1 MTDPVRLVH
10 FSDMHITTRRLS
22 WRRRD
27 LVSKRVT
34 GWLNMRLL
42 GRARRFRHAN
52 EIAATMVREI
62 RARRPQHVIFSGDA
76 TALAFEEEFAEAAQ
90 RLGVEDDDM
99 PPGLAVPGNHDCYV
113 GRPVRDRLFEKYFGP
128 WQTGERV
135 DHHHYPFAQ
144 RAGHVWLVGLN
155 SSVANFWTW
164 DATGLVGAPQR
175 ERLRQLLNQL
185 PPGPRALVTH
195 YPLAR
200 SKGQR
205 ERLFHGLRD
214 WREVLRIA
222 ADGGVGLWLHG
233 HIHRPFVLHRHH
245 VAPFPVI
252 CAGSGTQTG
261 VWVYNEYVITG
272 HRLAMTRRRYSP
284 SEKAYHD
291 QDVFEMELK

>member
-1 MTDPVRLVH
+1 MTEPVRLVH
-10 FSDMHITTRRLS
+10 YSDVHITTRRLS

-27 LVSKRVT
+27 FVSKRVT

-42 GRARRFRHAN
+42 GRAKRFRHAN
-52 EIAATMVREI
+52 DVAATMVREI
-62 RARRPQHVIFSGDA
+62 RERRPHHVIFSGDA
-76 TALAFEEEFAEAAQ
+76 TALAFEEEFAEAAR
-90 RLGVEDDDM
+90 RLGVADSDM
-99 PPGLAVPGNHDCYV
+99 PPGLAVPGNHDYYV
-113 GRPVRDRLFEKYFGP
+113 GRPVRDGLFEKHFGP
-128 WQTGERV
+128 WQQGERV

-155 SSVANFWTW
+155 SSVANFWSW
-164 DATGLVGAPQR
+164 DATGLVGRPQR

-185 PPGPRALVTH
+185 PPGPRILVTH

-200 SKGQR
+200 AKGQR
-205 ERLFHGLRD
+205 ERIFHGLRD
-214 WREVLRIA
+214 WRDVLRIA
-222 ADGGVGLWLHG
+222 ADGGVALWLHG
-233 HIHRPFVLHRHH
+233 HIHRPFVLARDQ

-284 SEKAYHD
+284 SVEAYHD
-291 QDVFEMELK
+291 QDVFETELK